1 MKVLIDNKPTDVKL
15 VVCHSNITLKKD
27 KENKP
32 IPLNPIEVKKGYT
45 FVFLTEVGFCY
56 LSEQSKWDLFKNED
70 NIIKLL
76 STDEKNNVFAS
87 GTNASGKRIKY
98 NGYKVMY
105 TEGMDMPDHDIEFPA
120 LIDDI
125 EGIYR
130 LPLDRRFTE
139 QTIKMSWIS
148 LTSQLKEEEG
158 FNYLKPPQR
167 KSDEIAFSK
176 RATDNIKNYI
186 EFKKE
191 TEKNLGKISSSYYL
205 STEAKTSYD
214 FMRKYHKEVK
224 KVKGDLIRSERSL
237 KKMMDK
243 KSKFYVP
250 PGIYII
256 AGCRNIGF
264 EEEPTVSNN
273 GTRSRVAKRNNYN
286 LNNYNLAKRL
296 NDQAMRVLDVEKMSE
311 VGEKRKGRNFNNNQ
325 M

>member
-15 VVCHSNITLKKD
+15 VVCHSNITLLKD
-27 KENKP
+27 KQEKTIPLKP
-32 IPLNPIEVKKGYT
+32 IKVKKGYT

-56 LSEQSKWDLFKNED
+56 LSKQSKWDLFKNED
-70 NIIKLL
+70 NILKLL
-76 STDEKNNVFAS
+76 STDEKNNVFAN
-87 GTNASGKRIKY
+87 GTNATGKRIKY

-105 TEGMDMPDHDIEFPA
+105 TENMDMPDHDIEFPA

-139 QTIKMSWIS
+139 QAIKMSWNS
-148 LTSQLKEEEG
+148 LTLQLKMEEG
-158 FNYLKPPQR
+158 FNYLKTPKR
-167 KSDEIAFSK
+167 KSDEIDFSK
-176 RATDNIKNYI
+176 RAIDSIKNYI

-191 TEKNLGKISSSYYL
+191 TEKDLGKISSSYYS
-205 STEAKTSYD
+205 STETKTSND
-214 FMRKYHKEVK
+214 FLRKYHKEVK
-224 KVKGDLIRSERSL
+224 KVKGDLIRSDRSL

-273 GTRSRVAKRNNYN
+273 GTRSRVVTKNNDTGK
-286 LNNYNLAKRL
+286 NYNLAKRL
-296 NDQAMRVLDVEKMSE
+296 NYQAKKVLDVEKMSE
-311 VGEKRKGRNFNNNQ
+311 VGEKRKGRDFNNNQ